1 MIDTKPTPADEDFA
15 RAIHFLDRAHVQRDA
30 GAAVGGRTEHA
41 LNRLADKLNA
51 DAVRLI
57 LKSDG

>member
-1 MIDTKPTPADEDFA
+1 MRTKPIPADADFA
-15 RAIHFLDRAHVQRDA
+15 QAVHFLDRARAQREA